1 MPTTKIKPSNVDATE
16 DYTFNKV
23 TVSTG
28 IAANGALG
36 SNGQVL
42 TSDGSGNNY
51 WTTPATGAT
60 TGKAI
65 AMSIVFGG

>member
-1 MPTTKIKPSNVDATE
+1 MSSTKIKPNNVDDTK

-28 IAANGALG
+28 IVANGSLG

-42 TSDGSGNNY
+42 AADASGNNY